1 MKNYQFIKY
10 IEIESN
16 KITNISSN
24 NVITCFTIHNLIK
37 NDYEKEIKINNNNE
51 TKFFRKK

>member
-1 MKNYQFIKY
+1 MKKYQLIKY
-10 IEIESN
+10 IQIESN
-16 KITNISSN
+16 KITNTLSN

>member
-16 KITNISSN
+16 KITNILSN
-24 NVITCFTIHNLIK
+24 NVITYFTISNLIK

-51 TKFFRKK
+51 TEFFRKK